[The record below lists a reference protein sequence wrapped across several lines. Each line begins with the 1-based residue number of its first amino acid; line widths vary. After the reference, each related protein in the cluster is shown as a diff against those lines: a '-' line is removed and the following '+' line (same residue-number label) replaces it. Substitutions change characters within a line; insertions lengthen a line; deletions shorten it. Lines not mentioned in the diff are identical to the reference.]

1 MALGM
6 VAGVGGS
13 YLAAKAYRKAKA
25 KCPPFSKRVYR
36 SSDEL
41 VEAFGEFWRAPGVL
55 RSIRDNSRIDLALA
69 EKIMLAVTGVNGGR
83 HCSYV
88 HARHAMRVG
97 ISREEVEAL
106 LRGEFEYA
114 TVDQAPALF
123 FAQHY
128 AERRG
133 HPDPDLVQRLVD
145 TWGESGA
152 RDLVAYIRLVTM
164 GNLVGNTV
172 DALASRV
179 LGQPSPDTT
188 LRDELSVLA
197 VFVFGVLPVMP
208 LLMLCA
214 ALAPLPSE

>member
-1 MALGM
+1 MVLGM
-6 VAGVGGS
+6 IAGVGGY

-25 KCPPFSKRVYR
+25 ECPPFTKRVYTN
-36 SSDEL
+36 SDEL

-55 RSIRDNSRIDLALA
+55 RSIRDNARIDRALA
-69 EKIMLAVTGVNGGR
+69 EKIMLAVSGVSGCR
-83 HCSYV
+83 YCTYAHTRY
-88 HARHAMRVG
+88 AMRAG

-179 LGQPSPDTT
+179 LGHPSPDTT
-188 LRDELSVLA
+188 VRDELSVLA

-214 ALAPLPSE
+214 ALAPIPAE